1 MRILILLLGVL
12 FWQLAK
18 VIEVFFLGLVRSV
31 PFVAVAAFAGLGAGL
46 NFKTS
51 VGLFV
56 LLILVYIAGGVRDIP
71 DEPKRKNNQKTS
83 E

>member
-18 VIEVFFLGLVRSV
+18 VIEVFFLGLARSV
-31 PFVAVAAFAGLGAGL
+31 PFVAVATIAGFGAGL
-46 NFKTS
+46 DFA
-51 VGLFV
+51 VMLFV